1 MPVRNTAENYGSL
14 AKLLHWSIVI
24 LIIAQYFIA
33 ETADELPD
41 GLEKLQWI
49 SRHKSIGMLVLLLAV
64 ARMLWKMANKGQ
76 PVAIGT
82 GWIKKA
88 AAAGHGM
95 LYLLVLLQPISGWAM
110 SSAANYPVTLFGWF
124 QFPALVGANPGL
136 HENLEDVHEVLFYA
150 LVAVAVVH
158 VLAAF
163 YHHFVLKDDVLR
175 RMSPLGKRA
184 G

>member
-1 MPVRNTAENYGSL
+1 MPLRNTAENYGSI

-24 LIIAQYFIA
+24 LIIAQYFLA

-49 SRHKSIGMLVLLLAV
+49 SRHKSIGMVLLLLAV
-64 ARMLWKMANKGQ
+64 ARILWKLANRGQ
-76 PVAIGT
+76 PAPVGT
-82 GWIKKA
+82 GVLKKA

-95 LYLLVLLQPISGWAM
+95 LYLLLLLQPISGWAM

-136 HENLEDVHEVLFYA
+136 HETLEEVHEVLFYA

-158 VLAAF
+158 VAAAL
-163 YHHFVLKDDVLR
+163 YHHFVLKDDVLM
-175 RMSPLGKRA
+175 RMSPLGKRR